1 MNIKD
6 LNKKMAILEKR
17 IEYLESK
24 LIKKNSNSL
33 RDEKWNEFQTIIRLQ
48 EKNSPR
54 KNSHNLNL

>member
-1 MNIKD
+1 MNIKE
-6 LNKKMAILEKR
+6 LNKRIAILEKR

-54 KNSHNLNL
+54 KILII

>member
-1 MNIKD
+1 MNNKD

-54 KNSHNLNL
+54 KNSS